1 MPKSDRYAGLFFVAL
16 SVYVCW
22 EATNIG
28 VGGLRHPSP
37 GLLAFAASVAMGF
50 LGLFVSIRSFLV
62 RQDPA
67 AVAGKKGGAR
77 VATIVAVSIS
87 LFVYAELVSW
97 LGFSVPTFLFVFF
110 LLQVGVHERWWMSAM
125 KSVLV
130 TVAMYLVFVTWLG
143 IMLPAPFWEQ

>member
-1 MPKSDRYAGLFFVAL
+1 
-16 SVYVCW
+16 
-22 EATNIG
+22 
-28 VGGLRHPSP
+28 
-37 GLLAFAASVAMGF
+37 MGF

-62 RQDPA
+62 RQEPA

-110 LLQVGVHERWWMSAM
+110 LLQVGVYERWWMSAM